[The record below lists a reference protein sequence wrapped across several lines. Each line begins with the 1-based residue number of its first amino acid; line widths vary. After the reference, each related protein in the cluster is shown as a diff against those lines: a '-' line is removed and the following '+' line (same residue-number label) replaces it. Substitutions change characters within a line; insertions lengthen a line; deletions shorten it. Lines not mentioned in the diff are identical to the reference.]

1 MGTKTFN
8 NYESLLTFTRAS
20 KGHALRPVSYGTELV
35 TNGTF
40 EDNATGYTLIGCTL
54 ITSNSDPYDGSS
66 SGLFTST
73 DSTGRATQN
82 IATVVG
88 RVYRLTAQA
97 KYNSGDNGSIEILGV
112 VENSSETYITSSDT
126 DWKLIQYNFVAT
138 ETEHQLRLRE
148 RGVNNDAS
156 FFVDN
161 ISIKEVTFDE
171 SDGTLTLFEHPDN
184 IPRVEWVVNTEKT
197 KFKNISSEILR
208 AAGTQEPQATE
219 FNVLVNGQKI
229 GDITNNGTV
238 SAFDASMYISWF
250 EGSLTNQTY
259 IDYIENVLNP
269 YIETNLS
276 KYLVDAPVGRQR
288 AGLLVEESRTNLVR
302 YSDLNLGWDDAA
314 TDVRTFNAGTAP
326 DKTNTATEFN
336 CATGGFLYDAITVT
350 ASTEYTFSWY
360 AKAGTATAHVFA
372 FYDESNS
379 AFVQQ
384 QAYTLTGG
392 EYVGDGWY
400 RTSRTVTTP
409 AGCTSIRVY
418 PLRAN
423 DGGGGVS
430 GAIGTTLIW
439 GAQFEEGS
447 FATSYIKTTGS
458 TTTRSADVA
467 SIPVADFG
475 FNANAGSLLVSY
487 DTKGS
492 NGTTYPRPAEINDGT
507 GSNRMA
513 FWLSPSN
520 NVGFSVSDG
529 GVNQGTIYNGG
540 AQSVDT
546 AIKSAGA
553 YKLNDLAHS
562 TNGTTAGTDTSATI
576 PTVTTLRI
584 GSQTTAQEL
593 NGHIKSIKY
602 YPRRLTN
609 AQLQDIT
616 S

>member
-8 NYESLLTFTRAS
+8 NYEDLLTFTRAS
-20 KGHALRPVSYGTELV
+20 KGHALRPVSYGDEQV
-35 TNGTF
+35 VNGDF
-40 EDNATGYTLIGCTL
+40 ATD
-54 ITSNSDPYDGSS
+54 SDWTKGTGWAIS
-66 SGLFTST
+66 SGTATHTGGVYGALQQDLNTTIGSVFILTADITYISGGGIQLQVNGVGPSAYTST
-73 DSTGRATQN
+73 QSISYAFV
-82 IATVVG
+82 AVG
-88 RVYRLTAQA
+88 TDTISFGAG
-97 KYNSGDNGSIEILGV
+97 SGDWTI
-112 VENSSETYITSSDT
+112 
-126 DWKLIQYNFVAT
+126 
-138 ETEHQLRLRE
+138 
-148 RGVNNDAS
+148 
-156 FFVDN
+156 DN
-161 ISIKEVTFDE
+161 VSIKEVLFDQP
-171 SDGTLTLFEHPDN
+171 DGTLTLFEHPN
-184 IPRVEWVVNTEKT
+184 NVPRVEWLVNTEKT

-259 IDYIENVLNP
+259 IDYIENILNP

-288 AGLLVEESRTNLVR
+288 AGLLVEEARTNLLP
-302 YSDLNLGWDDAA
+302 YSDFSLGWADAA
-314 TDVRTFNAGTAP
+314 TDVLTLNAGTAP

-336 CATGGFLYDAITVT
+336 CASGGFLYDAITVT
-350 ASTEYTFSWY
+350 ASTKYTFSWY

-392 EYVGDGWY
+392 EYVGNGWY
-400 RTSRTVTTP
+400 RISRTVTTP

-447 FATSYIKTTGS
+447 FATSYIKTTGA
-458 TTTRSADVA
+458 TATRSADLA

-475 FNANAGSLLVSY
+475 YNHKEGTIFAEFSGKFNEGGTLFPRPYELSGGNSSSDRVTVYFAE
-487 DTKGS
+487 S
-492 NGTTYPRPAEINDGT
+492 NGNLAAEVRNGNVQSAGLVLQT
-507 GSNRMA
+507 G
-513 FWLSPSN
+513 
-520 NVGFSVSDG
+520 VSSDF
-529 GVNQGTIYNGG
+529 
-540 AQSVDT
+540 T
-546 AIKSAGA
+546 AIKTAFAFKADDFAATEDG
-553 YKLNDLAHS
+553 D
-562 TNGTTAGTDTSATI
+562 TPVTDTAGSFTPSTPRDELALMG
-576 PTVTTLRI
+576 TVT
-584 GSQTTAQEL
+584 GGQTL

-609 AQLQDIT
+609 AQLQEIT